1 MHQEFDFIRDI
12 TKRNGYPSNFIECQ
26 IRCTLNRFINKR
38 NEQTKNKDKI
48 QNIADKEQNGIKD
61 SPVDRIIINVPYVG
75 KITQQLSKDLKK
87 LANKVKPTTQ
97 VITVPRPPSAVRQMF
112 KNKDEIPKNVQSNI
126 IYQVNCS
133 SCSASYIGKTT
144 RQACRRLKEHGAPT
158 EISVEHANE
167 NLRRSARIAAMY
179 ANNNARISYY
189 ESDSS
194 EDDLPST
201 TYTSAIKRHMISTQ
215 HKIDWYK
222 WSILDKDKHP
232 YRLLVKE
239 SLAINEKLP
248 TLNLTTRSVPLV
260 VYPEGRVIRRT
271 NQKTTQ

>member
-1 MHQEFDFIRDI
+1 
-12 TKRNGYPSNFIECQ
+12 
-26 IRCTLNRFINKR
+26 
-38 NEQTKNKDKI
+38 
-48 QNIADKEQNGIKD
+48 
-61 SPVDRIIINVPYVG
+61 
-75 KITQQLSKDLKK
+75 
-87 LANKVKPTTQ
+87 
-97 VITVPRPPSAVRQMF
+97 
-112 KNKDEIPKNVQSNI
+112 
-126 IYQVNCS
+126 
-133 SCSASYIGKTT
+133 
-144 RQACRRLKEHGAPT
+144 
-158 EISVEHANE
+158 
-167 NLRRSARIAAMY
+167 MY